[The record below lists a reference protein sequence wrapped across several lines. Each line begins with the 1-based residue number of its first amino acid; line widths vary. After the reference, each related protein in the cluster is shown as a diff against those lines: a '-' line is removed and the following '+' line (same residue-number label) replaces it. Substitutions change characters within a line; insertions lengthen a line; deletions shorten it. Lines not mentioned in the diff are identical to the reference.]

1 MYETWEIFW
10 DVVAFSNSRTE
21 FQFTSFLW
29 RLLCFE
35 WRIKVFP
42 SGFFFF
48 SPLVPFIIIVTYPR
62 SSKLKNL
69 RWNTSNSGPYNYIL
83 FTLFEN
89 HPKCRILA
97 FSINFC
103 TIKIEL
109 SGNTVWPQ
117 ASGFQKLVKIDHF
130 WPFFYWTF
138 VHSKCKRS
146 SLRCW
151 TRLFLWFSNT
161 VIIFGV
167 QGTMIK
173 LIVMLF

>member
-1 MYETWEIFW
+1 M
-10 DVVAFSNSRTE
+10 D
-21 FQFTSFLW
+21 
-29 RLLCFE
+29 
-35 WRIKVFP
+35 
-42 SGFFFF
+42 FFFF

-89 HPKCRILA
+89 HPKYRILA

-130 WPFFYWTF
+130 WPFFIEHLSTQN
-138 VHSKCKRS
+138 VNVARS
-146 SLRCW
+146 DVERDFFCDFQTPWLFSEYKVQWSNSLWCYSSCNGHIE
-151 TRLFLWFSNT
+151 LLVLEAIKYHVFQNVVLNT
-161 VIIFGV
+161 
-167 QGTMIK
+167 
-173 LIVMLF
+173 LIDK

>member
-48 SPLVPFIIIVTYPR
+48 SPLVPFIITVTYPR

-103 TIKIEL
+103 PIEINVTCLITVFDRKLQVFKNSSKLTIL
-109 SGNTVWPQ
+109 G
-117 ASGFQKLVKIDHF
+117 L
-130 WPFFYWTF
+130 F
-138 VHSKCKRS
+138 VNFCPLK
-146 SLRCW
+146 
-151 TRLFLWFSNT
+151 
-161 VIIFGV
+161 
-167 QGTMIK
+167 
-173 LIVMLF
+173 